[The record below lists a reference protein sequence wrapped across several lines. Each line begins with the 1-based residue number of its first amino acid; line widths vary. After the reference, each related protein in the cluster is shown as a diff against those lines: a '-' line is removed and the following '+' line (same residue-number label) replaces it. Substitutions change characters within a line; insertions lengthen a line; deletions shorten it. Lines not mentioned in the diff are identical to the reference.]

1 MTNWDAF
8 DTPRLWAMV
17 SGEGSL
23 AAWEQ
28 VAAWDQ
34 VADAVEQHRARLV
47 AARSSLV
54 SAWPPDRNEA
64 AEAFVRKLD
73 DLIAGVD
80 AAQRDASATAAGL
93 ATIVDALGRAKA
105 EIEPLYSTYRRVTAD
120 WVPGWLDHAEHELDQ
135 RARLHMAAAEAA
147 VGQIT
152 LPVPESFPAVSYDD
166 PDGPDR
172 DSGPTARPIVGDQGL
187 PPQSAVT
194 DEGAG
199 SAEQARPK
207 PSFPILASARPGPD
221 LLPVRLPGASHSV
234 PSAALSDAASGSPPT
249 DLPSPPPNAAP
260 SGRPPPLIG
269 PGSGSGAF
277 QGNTGNGSAGTW
289 PNFVGSGSVRTAVR
303 GPGVHGRGV
312 PGPGVPGLSVPG
324 PGFLGPGVMPGSGP
338 SPGTS
343 PIPGSSPLSH
353 GPAPGST
360 SEGTTAANAIGGYA
374 GGARPGIRPRPGGTR
389 ALEPADDLRTDQP
402 RDSPGR
408 DPQSPWIT
416 AVGVDPVIT
425 PPPPG
430 PRHDPGPV
438 LLGRRG

>member
-23 AAWEQ
+23 ATWEQ
-28 VAAWDQ
+28 VAAWDE
-34 VADAVEQHRARLV
+34 VAGAVEQHRARLV

-54 SAWPPDRNEA
+54 SAWPPDRNEP

-73 DLIAGVD
+73 DLIARVG

-105 EIEPLYSTYRRVTAD
+105 EIEPLYSTYHRVTSD

-135 RARLHMAAAEAA
+135 RARMHMAAAEAA
-147 VGQIT
+147 VEQIT
-152 LPVPESFPAVSYDD
+152 LPVPASYPAVHSAD
-166 PDGPDR
+166 PDRPDR
-172 DSGPTARPIVGDQGL
+172 ASGSAAWPLGGDQGS
-187 PPQSAVT
+187 PPHSAVT
-194 DEGAG
+194 GAGAG
-199 SAEQARPK
+199 SAEQGPASAGPE
-207 PSFPILASARPGPD
+207 PSSPILASARPGPD
-221 LLPVRLPGASHSV
+221 LVPGRLPRASHGV
-234 PSAALSDAASGSPPT
+234 PPAAPSEATSGSPPT
-249 DLPSPPPNAAP
+249 DLPSPLPCAAP
-260 SGRPPPLIG
+260 SGSPPPALVG
-269 PGSGSGAF
+269 PGSGLGAF
-277 QGNTGNGSAGTW
+277 RGYTGNGPVGSW
-289 PNFVGSGSVRTAVR
+289 PGFVGSGSVWTGVR
-303 GPGVHGRGV
+303 GS
-312 PGPGVPGLSVPG
+312 GVPGLSVPG
-324 PGFLGPGVMPGSGP
+324 PGVLAPGAMPGFGP

-353 GPAPGST
+353 GPAPGT
-360 SEGTTAANAIGGYA
+360 SEGPAAANAIGGYA

-389 ALEPADDLRTDQP
+389 APEPADGLRTDQP
-402 RDSPGR
+402 RDSPAR
-408 DPQSPWIT
+408 DPESPWIT

-425 PPPPG
+425 PPPPA